1 MNQIKILERAF
12 DIVKR
17 YRALWLFGVL
27 LAITS
32 AGGGSGGGNSGGQG
46 AVNFGRLPR
55 GSIPEPIAALFIPTA
70 LGIVLM
76 VLLLGIAAI
85 ILRYI
90 ARTALI
96 RMVNDHEASG
106 CTYTI
111 REGFRLGWSKESWHV
126 FLINLLIGIPLFLLF
141 GGLLIATLL
150 PLILWIT
157 ENRALGI
164 LGTIMTVGLF
174 FIFIFMAILVGTI
187 VKLLKRFFWRACIL
201 EGLSVTDAIRQGFE
215 YVWGNLGEVG
225 LMWLLMV
232 GVKILWGIAILI
244 TGLLLLILGGMLG
257 GIPAILIGALS
268 RFVFGSESLSLVL
281 GGLAFAPVFLLV
293 VIVPLV
299 FFNGLM
305 EAFISS
311 TWTLTYREIASALT
325 TVATTEAS

>member
-1 MNQIKILERAF
+1 MNQLKILERAF

-46 AVNFGRLPR
+46 LVNFGNVPR
-55 GSIPEPIAALFIPTA
+55 GTIPEPIAALFIPAA
-70 LGIVLM
+70 LGLVL
-76 VLLLGIAAI
+76 VASLLGIAAVV
-85 ILRYI
+85 LRYV

-96 RMVNDHEASG
+96 RMVNDHETSG
-106 CTYTI
+106 RTYTI
-111 REGFRLGWSKESWHV
+111 REGFRLGWIKENWRI
-126 FLINLLIGIPLFLLF
+126 FLINLLVGIPLFLLF

-150 PLILWIT
+150 PLFLWVT
-157 ENRALGI
+157 ENRVLGI

-174 FIFIFMAILVGTI
+174 FIFILLAVLVGTAST
-187 VKLLKRFFWRACIL
+187 LLKRFFWRACIL
-201 EGLSVTDAIRQGFE
+201 DGRGVIDAIQQGFE
-215 YVWGNLGEVG
+215 YVWHNLGEVG

-232 GVKILWGIAILI
+232 GVKIVWGIALMII
-244 TGLLLLILGGMLG
+244 GVLLLIIGGMLG

-268 RFVFGSESLSLVL
+268 RLVFSNEGLSLIL

-293 VIVPLV
+293 IIAPLV
-299 FFNGLM
+299 FLNGLM

-311 TWTLTYREIASALT
+311 TWTLTYREIA
-325 TVATTEAS
+325 ASLAPASTQEIF

>member
-17 YRALWLFGVL
+17 YRVLWFFGAL

-32 AGGGSGGGNSGGQG
+32 AGGGNGGGNGGGQG
-46 AVNFGRLPR
+46 AMNFGRMPR
-55 GSIPEPIAALFIPTA
+55 GAVPEPIAALLIPA
-70 LGIVLM
+70 VMGIILAA
-76 VLLLGIAAI
+76 LLLGIAAV

-106 CTYTI
+106 RTYTI
-111 REGFRLGWSKESWHV
+111 REGFHLGWSRESWRI
-126 FLINLLIGIPLFLLF
+126 FLINLSIGFPLFLIF
-141 GGLLIATLL
+141 GGLLILTLL

-174 FIFIFMAILVGTI
+174 FVFILLAVLVSTL

-201 EGLSVTDAIRQGFE
+201 EGLGILDAIRQGFE
-215 YVWGNLGEVG
+215 YVWANLGEVA

-232 GVKILWGIAILI
+232 GVKIVWGIGLI
-244 TGLLLLILGGMLG
+244 IVGVLLLILGGMLG
-257 GIPAILIGALS
+257 GIPAILIGTFSQLA
-268 RFVFGSESLSLVL
+268 FNSESLSLIL

-293 VIVPLV
+293 IIVPFV
-299 FFNGLM
+299 FLNGLM

-311 TWTLTYREIASALT
+311 TWTLTYREIATSLT
-325 TVATTEAS
+325 ETSPMETA